1 MVLLNKQRAIKSNV
15 TRIPY
20 THFYDKEI
28 FVAHFMKYVRVT
40 QIHLQRVYS
49 YLCGVFENL
58 SNTKKPKT
66 KLPPQQ
72 NFRSN

>member
-1 MVLLNKQRAIKSNV
+1 
-15 TRIPY
+15 
-20 THFYDKEI
+20 
-28 FVAHFMKYVRVT
+28 MKYVRVT